1 MCKIQNCGC
10 NTSTNP
16 VICMSYTENPSCEDR
31 SLTSSNTTDPTGYS
45 GVTMITPEVNQISAY
60 TEHLEF
66 VNSPEPLS
74 GIKKH
79 TVLRIAQSFIDG
91 ITGLIS
97 NFVGKNLGTGSK
109 IYKGPKIEGEN
120 VIQEFRTLKNSESV
134 EFQEGTDDIIAVVNE
149 EWLQQQFPAI
159 PTINYPVED
168 GESSGSG
175 VSLYKGL
182 FSKKIRIANLKTDN
196 LTIIEDIDGN
206 VKINYPESGSSSSDS
221 YFVDETYIPTPT
233 SQPDGSRSRP
243 FLTLDDA
250 INARIGE
257 GGTRLNPKGSKG
269 MIILL
274 SDVTSSVNPTVNST
288 IFKIEGG
295 KKYTYTG
302 TNEYIF
308 DFEPLFN
315 EAKIPGGPL
324 SQFISYT
331 IQGNGTISRRTGFG
345 HVRIKND
352 STYPNASSIDNMVLI
367 SISAE
372 GNGLFFKENE
382 AIDYEQLYNKK
393 GQPIIHV
400 GNLVRGKKIVPTVP
414 MFNLIGSSKR
424 YWSLEINGTSVT
436 IMTYSQV
443 AIRSVLG
450 GSLYEHTDSKITI
463 DQDSSLIGYD
473 TIEEVNIGNTTEK
486 EFYFKPY
493 NTKNLIECT
502 GGGSIQFDNLSFRPD
517 DPLYHNSNS
526 IFKLEGGSQINV
538 VKSLLPVRH
547 KGAINF
553 IEYSGSN
560 NTLILN
566 NAQVISTYR
575 NFIKGDGING
585 LTFIFKNS
593 TANDIAIMYNQ
604 ATFSRFTTDYTISSI
619 AGRYLMTHI
628 SGIYPDNATARPI
641 LGNNVVYRTSDGTLK
656 ITY

>member
-1 MCKIQNCGC
+1 MRDINKEVQLPNGIAAPNPLSSIDYYYGTYDSIAEALV
-10 NTSTNP
+10 NVPLSLRAPGRTVGIMVPIPGTNP
-16 VICMSYTENPSCEDR
+16 QQYTVVE
-31 SLTSSNTTDPTGYS
+31 YW
-45 GVTMITPEVNQISAY
+45 
-60 TEHLEF
+60 F
-66 VNSPEPLS
+66 KS
-74 GIKKH
+74 GIEDSDLVVKSVNIK
-79 TVLRIAQSFIDG
+79 TNN
-91 ITGLIS
+91 LI
-97 NFVGKNLGTGSK
+97 L
-109 IYKGPKIEGEN
+109 IEGADGSITIDN
-120 VIQEFRTLKNSESV
+120 
-134 EFQEGTDDIIAVVNE
+134 
-149 EWLQQQFPAI
+149 
-159 PTINYPVED
+159 PTY
-168 GESSGSG
+168 
-175 VSLYKGL
+175 
-182 FSKKIRIANLKTDN
+182 
-196 LTIIEDIDGN
+196 
-206 VKINYPESGSSSSDS
+206 GSSFSNS

-269 MIILL
+269 NIVLL
-274 SDVTSSVNPTVNST
+274 SDVTSSVNPTVNGTS
-288 IFKIEGG
+288 FKIEGG

-324 SQFISYT
+324 SQFISYN
-331 IQGNGTISRRTGFG
+331 IQGDGTISRRTGFG
-345 HVRIKND
+345 HVQIKND
-352 STYPNASSIDNMVLI
+352 STYPNASPIDNMVLI
-367 SISAE
+367 YIRAE
-372 GNGLFFKENE
+372 GNGLFFNENE

-393 GQPIIHV
+393 GQPIING
-400 GNLVRGKKIVPTVP
+400 GNQLRGKKIVPTVP

-424 YWSLEINGTSVT
+424 YWGLDISGTSVT
-436 IMTYSQV
+436 ITTYSQV

-450 GSLYEHTDSKITI
+450 GNLYEHTDSKITI

-473 TIEEVNIGNTTEK
+473 TIEEVDVGGTAEK

-502 GGGSIQFDNLSFRPD
+502 GGGSIQFDNLSFKPD
-517 DPLYHNSNS
+517 SPLHHNSNS
-526 IFKLEGGSQINV
+526 IFKLEGGSIINV

-560 NTLILN
+560 NNLILN
-566 NAQVISTYR
+566 NAQVVSTYR

-593 TANDIAIMYNQ
+593 TANGITTMYNQ
-604 ATFSRFTTDYTISSI
+604 ATFSQFSTDYTISAI
-619 AGRYLMTHI
+619 AGRYMMTYV
-628 SGIYPDNATARPI
+628 SGIYPNNATAKPI
-641 LGNNVVYRTSDGTLK
+641 LGNNVIYRTSDGTLK